1 MPDCGSQAPVRRITV
16 KINQSDYS
24 ICNRMESVAAEAI
37 SQVLLDE
44 VDGCRCPLCQEDM
57 QCYLLNQLEPLYVPV
72 LSEGIGKEMSLQ
84 DLAPDLRRRV
94 VSEAYRAVIVVW
106 GSVRHG
112 GERAILHNYTER
124 VVLEALGEA
133 LAQEK
138 LDLGR
143 EELSMLMA
151 DIMNDLPP
159 RYTTSHKGDA
169 FVRTDE
175 LVPTSFARVYSA
187 IYHSL
192 HRLGF
197 IPRLG

>member
-72 LSEGIGKEMSLQ
+72 LSEDIGKEMSLQ

-151 DIMNDLPP
+151 DIMNDLPRAIP
-159 RYTTSHKGDA
+159 HRTKEMPLCARTSWFQRPLLEYT
-169 FVRTDE
+169 
-175 LVPTSFARVYSA
+175 ARSTTLCTGW
-187 IYHSL
+187 L
-192 HRLGF
+192 H
-197 IPRLG
+197 PRLG